1 MKSLGC
7 GEGSPHLIR
16 REHIYEDV
24 IKLYRD
30 FQRIADEFPFR
41 IAFDDELAVDTGG
54 VARDLFS
61 GFWNV
66 ACKKH
71 FDGASGGSLV
81 PAIHPHVDMG
91 IFPILGS
98 IISHGY
104 LACGFLPIECAFPIL
119 AATLLGPSIKI
130 EDEIL
135 IRCFIDHLS
144 MCDASVL
151 REAIREIKA
160 GSDSFSPKTLEALV
174 SVLGNFSCRQVPT
187 PGKFKAILAIKA
199 SISCKTTWC
208 PVCS

>member
-7 GEGSPHLIR
+7 GGGSSHLIR
-16 REHIYEDV
+16 RKHIYEDV

-30 FQRIADEFPFR
+30 IQRIADEFPFR
-41 IAFDDELAVDTGG
+41 IAFDDEVAVDKGG

-66 ACKKH
+66 AYKKH

-81 PAIHPHVDMG
+81 ATIHPHVDMG

-104 LACGFLPIECAFPIL
+104 LACEFLPIECAFPIL

-130 EDEIL
+130 ED
-135 IRCFIDHLS
+135 ID
-144 MCDASVL
+144 M
-151 REAIREIKA
+151 
-160 GSDSFSPKTLEALV
+160 LV
-174 SVLGNFSCRQVPT
+174 YGPSEYV
-187 PGKFKAILAIKA
+187 
-199 SISCKTTWC
+199 
-208 PVCS
+208 